1 MIGILQKTFH
11 VLPDSVKIQNET
23 CTTIKTK
30 MTIDCDIVISHLG
43 FRIIWARFSQIF
55 QIYIVLKMKLF
66 SRSVF
71 FQAL

>member
-11 VLPDSVKIQNET
+11 VRPDCENSNET
-23 CTTIKTK
+23 CTAIKTK

-66 SRSVF
+66 PRSVVF
-71 FQAL
+71 LAL